1 VTPAAQLAALADEEL
16 TLVTDGRVDELAGLA
31 ARREQALA
39 VLEARG
45 ARVADP
51 GERMLLEHAVRVQAL
66 AAEAIRAAMARTS
79 AQGRHASLA
88 RTAAQGYR
96 AAAGH

>member
-1 VTPAAQLAALADEEL
+1 VL
-16 TLVTDGRVDELAGLA
+16 TLVSAGRVVELAGVA
-31 ARREQALA
+31 ARRDPAVAAL
-39 VLEARG
+39 VARG
-45 ARVADP
+45 PRAADP
-51 GERMLLEHAVRVQAL
+51 AERMLLEHAVRVQAL

-79 AQGRHASLA
+79 AQGRRASLA